1 MILYS
6 GSNLSGSNRRLSRLR
21 STGSSTTQ
29 RSLELVSSRFSQ
41 HGSTLSHL
49 NNNLLHLH
57 MMNTTMNRQQR
68 KTVHTDMNRM
78 MISLQHNNLILRP
91 NLKPKTTS
99 HSQATSSSLLPR
111 ASTRPSALKMSPPQ
125 TTFDRVRFDFELF

>member
-29 RSLELVSSRFSQ
+29 RSLELCSSRFSQ

-49 NNNLLHLH
+49 NNNLLHHH
-57 MMNTTMNRQQR
+57 MMNTTMNRQEHE
-68 KTVHTDMNRM
+68 TLSTHTSSVMV
-78 MISLQHNNLILRP
+78 SLQFNNLILGS
-91 NLKPKTTS
+91 NFEPKIAGYS
-99 HSQATSSSLLPR
+99 HGRLILPLLR
-111 ASTRPSALKMSPPQ
+111 VIRSPLSVDDLPLRTLFAPQ
-125 TTFDRVRFDFELF
+125 

>member
-29 RSLELVSSRFSQ
+29 RSLELCSSRFSQ

-68 KTVHTDMNRM
+68 KTIHTDMNGTI
-78 MISLQHNNLILRP
+78 ISLQHNNLILRP

-99 HSQATSSSLLPR
+99 HSHRALYPTLLM
-111 ASTRPSALKMSPPQ
+111 PSVSPLSVDCFFQ
-125 TTFDRVRFDFELF
+125 

>member
-1 MILYS
+1 MR
-6 GSNLSGSNRRLSRLR
+6 GQRLGTVGIR
-21 STGSSTTQ
+21 TG
-29 RSLELVSSRFSQ
+29 LCSSRFSQ

-68 KTVHTDMNRM
+68 KTVHTDMNSM

-99 HSQATSSSLLPR
+99 HSQNRHVSTFSKPLSLPL
-111 ASTRPSALKMSPPQ
+111 SIEDPSRGNFL
-125 TTFDRVRFDFELF
+125 VRLCR

>member
-29 RSLELVSSRFSQ
+29 RSLELCSSRFSQ

-57 MMNTTMNRQQR
+57 MMNTTMNRQQYETFSADVSR
-68 KTVHTDMNRM
+68 V
-78 MISLQHNNLILRP
+78 MISLQLDDLILRP

-99 HSQATSSSLLPR
+99 
-111 ASTRPSALKMSPPQ
+111 
-125 TTFDRVRFDFELF
+125 

>member
-1 MILYS
+1 MR
-6 GSNLSGSNRRLSRLR
+6 GQRLGTVGIR
-21 STGSSTTQ
+21 TG
-29 RSLELVSSRFSQ
+29 LCSSRFSQ

-68 KTVHTDMNRM
+68 KTVQTDMSSM

-91 NLKPKTTS
+91 NLKPKTAS
-99 HSQATSSSLLPR
+99 HSQNRHDPASLNVLNFPLSVDDSVQR
-111 ASTRPSALKMSPPQ
+111 ALSAPQ
-125 TTFDRVRFDFELF
+125 GS

>member
-29 RSLELVSSRFSQ
+29 RSLELYSSRFSQ

-57 MMNTTMNRQQR
+57 MMNTTMNRQESE
-68 KTVHTDMNRM
+68 TVHTDMNSM
-78 MISLQHNNLILRP
+78 MLSLQHNNLILGP
-91 NLKPKTTS
+91 NLKPKTTN
-99 HSQATSSSLLPR
+99 HSQNKHI
-111 ASTRPSALKMSPPQ
+111 SAL
-125 TTFDRVRFDFELF
+125 